1 VESIVLL
8 GLGFVALV
16 IGGPI
21 IALVRA
27 RGARRMAEQNQENER
42 KLAER
47 VLVLENQLQ
56 RLEGHFKSQTV
67 VLDQA
72 LQELRTASTVREGRA
87 PDATGQPEPP
97 KPPIVAQSVE
107 SPSTQP
113 PRPAA
118 IVAPSTPALAV
129 PPAAAIAKPTVPLA
143 PSAPSAPPPAKAPA
157 PITVPPPITP
167 IPAPVAIPQPT
178 APSALLPIENPP
190 ALAPVT
196 VRPAPAPP
204 IVPPKI
210 EMLRAPKPAS
220 HETAKR
226 VLNMEEVLGTDWLN
240 KLGMS
245 ILVIGV
251 ALFLA
256 YEMRELGPAG
266 KVLVGY
272 VVSGGLLGAGI
283 FYEGRERYR
292 LLARVGIGGGW
303 ALTFFTTYAMYH
315 VAPARVLNSQ
325 VLDLALLLAVAAAM
339 VVHTLRYNSQV
350 VTGFALLLG
359 FITVTISKDNVYS
372 LSAGAILALALVI
385 IALRRRWYE
394 LEICGILASYLN
406 HYYWLRP
413 IIEPMG
419 EHHHAFPEFVPSAAL
434 LIFYWLVF
442 RVSYLLRR
450 IPAPV
455 GPNSVRP
462 AGSVGPN
469 GVRPEGER
477 RSPLQEPQ
485 GEENVS
491 TVAALLNTFLLL
503 GLMKYQ
509 SVHPEWAFR
518 FLLGLGAVEFVFG
531 QLPIAR
537 RRRAAFVVLSVV
549 GATLMVA
556 AIPFKYS
563 GETLPILW
571 LAEAEA
577 LFLAGVF
584 LDEIIFCRLGLL
596 ASMLVAF
603 QLDRFALY
611 QIFDSQWKGFHGG
624 ERIRGITEF
633 AATTLVFYGDAHW
646 LARRSRI
653 LAESRFERALLGL
666 LSYVAGITAVIGIW
680 WLAPEAWV
688 AVGLAALG
696 LALMVLASRTNIEE
710 FVYQAHAAA
719 FLAFLR
725 LLVVNL
731 GDQNIHHHLMLRLV
745 TVGLAAVMLFACAY
759 WSSLTRTDRVPFAS
773 SGHTWSASL
782 VVGLLAWYEMEPVGA
797 AQAWL
802 LLALA
807 LLLIGRAHRLPY
819 LRWQA
824 YLALAFSFVQLN
836 YFALQQIFDPQ
847 WKGLHGVELLRGIME
862 FSAATLIF
870 YSAAHS
876 LGRRSSS
883 VAESRGEAA
892 VLSGLSYAAAVT
904 AVIGIG
910 WLAPEAWVAVGFAAL
925 GLTLM
930 VLGSRTNIR
939 EFVYQAHGAAVLAFL
954 RVLVVN
960 LGGLSIHQHL
970 QVRLVTVG
978 LAAAMLYAIAHWSG
992 LPRTPSVR
1000 YASSGHTWTASLLV
1014 GLLAWY
1020 ELRPLSV
1027 ALAWTLLG
1035 LALFEIGR
1043 ARRLPQL
1050 RLQAYLAFVFSF
1062 MRLFFVNF
1070 NAAGLPGELSP
1081 RFYTTVP
1088 LALAFFYVYSVLDA
1102 SGNLE
1107 EPQGRTTGPALQAIA
1122 ALAHDRRWKAAEML
1136 CFLGTFTLAGWA
1148 RFELEADWVVAAW
1161 AAMIWALLAIAWRYQ
1176 KRIFL
1181 HQGLLLGA
1189 AVLLRTTLHNFYQRS
1204 YFPAPRWQS
1213 RSLTVGVTIALLFA
1227 ALPFAFQLRR
1237 SPERNLVKPGLWRRA
1252 FNALES
1258 RPEQV
1263 FFFIP
1268 FFLLTVLLAL
1278 EVPKGMV
1285 TVSWGVEAVA
1295 VFLLALAVGERSY
1308 RLSGLGLLLLCVG
1321 KIVVIDVWNLHP
1333 RDRYLTFIV
1342 LGVALL
1348 GVSFLYTRYREA
1360 IRQYL

>member
-1 VESIVLL
+1 MESIVLL
-8 GLGFVALV
+8 GLGFVALI

-21 IALVRA
+21 VALMRA
-27 RGARRMAEQNQENER
+27 HGARRLGEQNQENER

-56 RLEGHFKSQTV
+56 RLEGRFKSQTV
-67 VLDQA
+67 VFDQA
-72 LQELRTASTVREGRA
+72 LQELRTASTVREGPA
-87 PDATGQPEPP
+87 PDATAQPEPP

-118 IVAPSTPALAV
+118 VVAPSAPALTV
-129 PPAAAIAKPTVPLA
+129 PPAAEIAKPAVPPVPHG
-143 PSAPSAPPPAKAPA
+143 PSEAPPTKAPA
-157 PITVPPPITP
+157 PVTVPPPITP
-167 IPAPVAIPQPT
+167 IPAPVAIPQPAAPPVST

-190 ALAPVT
+190 ALAPSPVT
-196 VRPAPAPP
+196 ARPAPAPP
-204 IVPPKI
+204 IAPPRI
-210 EMLRAPKPAS
+210 ELSHAPKPTS

-283 FYEGRERYR
+283 FYERRERYR

-325 VLDLALLLAVAAAM
+325 VLDLVLLLAVAAAM
-339 VVHTLRYNSQV
+339 VVHTLRYDSQV
-350 VTGFALLLG
+350 ITGLALLLG
-359 FITVTISKDNVYS
+359 FITVTISKENVYS
-372 LSAGAILALALVI
+372 LSAGGILALALVI

-419 EHHHAFPEFVPSAAL
+419 EHHHAFPEFMPSAAL
-434 LIFYWLVF
+434 LIFYWLAF

-469 GVRPEGER
+469 SVRPEGER

-518 FLLGLGAVEFVFG
+518 FLLALGAVEFVLG
-531 QLPIAR
+531 QLPLAR

-549 GATLMVA
+549 GVTLMVA
-556 AIPFKYS
+556 AVPFKYS

-584 LDEIIFCRLGLL
+584 LEEIVFCRLGLL

-603 QLDRFALY
+603 QLDRFALF
-611 QIFDSQWKGFHGG
+611 QIFDPQWKGFHGG

-646 LARRSRI
+646 LARRSRV

-696 LALMVLASRTNIEE
+696 LALMVLASRTHIQE

-725 LLVVNL
+725 VLVVNL
-731 GDQNIHHHLMLRLV
+731 GDQSIHHHLMLRLV
-745 TVGLAAVMLFACAY
+745 TVGLAAALLFACAY
-759 WSSLTRTDRVPFAS
+759 WSSLARADTVPYAS

-782 VVGLLAWYEMEPVGA
+782 LVGLLAWYEMEPASA

-836 YFALQQIFDPQ
+836 YSALQQILDPQ
-847 WKGLHGVELLRGIME
+847 GKGLHGVELLRGIME
-862 FSAATLIF
+862 FSATTLIF

-876 LGRRSSS
+876 LGRRSPA
-883 VAESRGEAA
+883 VAETRGEAA
-892 VLSGLSYAAAVT
+892 ILSGLSYAAGAT
-904 AVIGIG
+904 ALIGIG
-910 WLAPEAWVAVGFAAL
+910 WLAPEAWVGVGFAAL

-939 EFVYQAHGAAVLAFL
+939 EFVYQAHVAAVLAFL

-960 LGGLSIHQHL
+960 LGEQNIHQHL
-970 QVRLVTVG
+970 QARLVTVG
-978 LAAAMLYAIAHWSG
+978 LTAAMLYAIAHWSG
-992 LPRTPSVR
+992 LPRTASVR
-1000 YASSGHTWTASLLV
+1000 YASSGHTWTASLLL

-1062 MRLFFVNF
+1062 LRLFFVNF
-1070 NAAGLPGELSP
+1070 NAAGTPGELSP

-1088 LALAFFYVYSVLDA
+1088 LALAFFYVYGVLDT
-1102 SGNLE
+1102 SSD
-1107 EPQGRTTGPALQAIA
+1107 A
-1122 ALAHDRRWKAAEML
+1122 ALAPDRRWKAAEML

-1161 AAMIWALLAIAWRYQ
+1161 AAMIWVLLAIAWRYQ

-1189 AVLLRTTLHNFYQRS
+1189 AVLLRGTLHNFYQRS

-1213 RSLTVGVTIALLFA
+1213 RSLTVGVTIALLYA
-1227 ALPFAFQLRR
+1227 ALPFAFKLRR

-1252 FNALES
+1252 LNAFE
-1258 RPEQV
+1258 RHPEQA

-1278 EVPKGMV
+1278 EMPKGMV
-1285 TVSWGVEAVA
+1285 TVAWGMEAVA

-1321 KIVVIDVWNLHP
+1321 KIVVIDVWDLHP

-1342 LGVALL
+1342 LGAALL

>member
-1 VESIVLL
+1 VGLL
-8 GLGFVALV
+8 GVMIAAGLV
-16 IGGPI
+16 Y
-21 IALVRA
+21 ALVRV
-27 RGARRMAEQNQENER
+27 RGARRMAEENR
-42 KLAER
+42 ASWHGLAAR
-47 VLVLENQLQ
+47 IHILETQLQ
-56 RLEGHFKSQTV
+56 EFRGRLKEQSDA
-67 VLDQA
+67 LEQA
-72 LQELRTASTVREGRA
+72 LLELRKAPAVREISTPTVPA
-87 PDATGQPEPP
+87 PPEPI
-97 KPPIVAQSVE
+97 KPSVE
-107 SPSTQP
+107 AAGAEAPFIKL

-118 IVAPSTPALAV
+118 TLTPSAPALTA
-129 PPAAAIAKPTVPLA
+129 PPAAVIAKPTVPPA
-143 PSAPSAPPPAKAPA
+143 TPVPSAAPPAKVPA
-157 PITVPPPITP
+157 PVTVPPPLTP
-167 IPAPVAIPQPT
+167 IPAPVAIPKPAAPPAIT

-190 ALAPVT
+190 ALAPAPVT
-196 VRPAPAPP
+196 GRPAPAPP
-204 IVPPKI
+204 VAPPQI
-210 EMLRAPKPAS
+210 ELLRAQKPS
-220 HETAKR
+220 SRETAKR

-272 VVSGGLLGAGI
+272 VVSGAFLGAGI
-283 FYEGRERYR
+283 FYERRERYR
-292 LLARVGIGGGW
+292 LLARVAIGGGW
-303 ALTFFTTYAMYH
+303 ALAFFTTYAMYH

-325 VLDLALLLAVAAAM
+325 VLDLVLLLAVAAAM

-350 VTGFALLLG
+350 VTGLALLLG

-385 IALRRRWYE
+385 IVQRRRWYE
-394 LEICGILASYLN
+394 LEICGILASYFN

-419 EHHHAFPEFVPSAAL
+419 EHHHPFPEFMPSAAL

-442 RVSYLLRR
+442 RGSYLLRR

-455 GPNSVRP
+455 GPNGVRP
-462 AGSVGPN
+462 A
-469 GVRPEGER
+469 
-477 RSPLQEPQ
+477 PQ

-509 SVHPEWAFR
+509 SVHPQWAFR
-518 FLLGLGAVEFVFG
+518 FLLALGAVEFTLG

-549 GATLMVA
+549 GATLMVV
-556 AIPFKYS
+556 AIPFKFS

-584 LDEIIFCRLGLL
+584 LDEIVFCRLGLL

-633 AATTLVFYGDAHW
+633 VATTLVFYGDSHW
-646 LARRSRI
+646 LARRSRV
-653 LAESRFERALLGL
+653 LMESRFEAALLGL

-696 LALMVLASRTNIEE
+696 LALMVLASRTHIGE

-719 FLAFLR
+719 FLSFLR
-725 LLVVNL
+725 ILVVNL
-731 GDQNIHHHLMLRLV
+731 GDQSIHHHLMLRLV
-745 TVGLAAVMLFACAY
+745 TVGLAAVMIFACAY
-759 WSSLTRTDRVPFAS
+759 WSSLARTDTVPYAS

-782 VVGLLAWYEMEPVGA
+782 LVGLLAWYEMEPTSA

-824 YLALAFSFVQLN
+824 YLAFAFSFMQLN
-836 YFALQQIFDPQ
+836 FFALQQIFDPQ
-847 WKGLHGVELLRGIME
+847 WKGFHGVELIRGIME
-862 FSAATLIF
+862 FSATILIF

-876 LGRRSSS
+876 LGRRSPAL
-883 VAESRGEAA
+883 AESRFEALI
-892 VLSGLSYAAAVT
+892 LSLLSYAAGAT
-904 AVIGIG
+904 AVIGIW

-930 VLGSRTNIR
+930 VLGSRTDIR
-939 EFVYQAHGAAVLAFL
+939 EFVYQAHVVAVLAFL

-960 LGGLSIHQHL
+960 LGEQNIHQHL

-978 LAAAMLYAIAHWSG
+978 LTAALLYASAHWSG
-992 LPRTPSVR
+992 LLRTASVR

-1020 ELRPLSV
+1020 ELEPLSV
-1027 ALAWTLLG
+1027 APAWTLLG

-1088 LALAFFYVYSVLDA
+1088 LALAFFYVYGVLDT
-1102 SGNLE
+1102 SSD
-1107 EPQGRTTGPALQAIA
+1107 A
-1122 ALAHDRRWKAAEML
+1122 ALAPDRRWKAAEML

-1148 RFELEADWVVAAW
+1148 RFELEPDWVVAAW
-1161 AAMIWALLAIAWRYQ
+1161 AAMIWALVAIAWRYQ

-1189 AVLLRTTLHNFYQRS
+1189 AVLVRSTLHNFYQRS

-1227 ALPFAFQLRR
+1227 ALPFAFKLRR
-1237 SPERNLVKPGLWRRA
+1237 SPEKNLVKPGLWRRVFKA
-1252 FNALES
+1252 FER
-1258 RPEQV
+1258 RPEQM

-1285 TVSWGVEAVA
+1285 TVAWGMEAVA
-1295 VFLLALAVGERSY
+1295 IFLLALAVGQRSY
-1308 RLSGLGLLLLCVG
+1308 RLSGLGLLLVCVG
-1321 KIVVIDVWNLHP
+1321 KIVVIDVWDLHP

-1342 LGVALL
+1342 LGAALL

>member
-1 VESIVLL
+1 
-8 GLGFVALV
+8 
-16 IGGPI
+16 
-21 IALVRA
+21 
-27 RGARRMAEQNQENER
+27 MAEESQENER

-56 RLEGHFKSQTV
+56 KLEGRFKSHTV

-72 LQELRTASTVREGRA
+72 LQELRAPRAVREIPTSAVPA
-87 PDATGQPEPP
+87 PPEP
-97 KPPIVAQSVE
+97 AE
-107 SPSTQP
+107 PSAEAVGGGVPSIEP
-113 PRPAA
+113 PRAAA
-118 IVAPSTPALAV
+118 IVAPSAPALTAPPAAVVAKPVV
-129 PPAAAIAKPTVPLA
+129 PPAPSGPAAA
-143 PSAPSAPPPAKAPA
+143 PPAKAPA
-157 PITVPPPITP
+157 PITVPPPVTP
-167 IPAPVAIPQPT
+167 IPVPVVIPKTT

-190 ALAPVT
+190 ALTPAPVT
-196 VRPAPAPP
+196 GRPAPAPP
-204 IVPPKI
+204 IAPPRI
-210 EMLRAPKPAS
+210 EMSRSPKPAS
-220 HETAKR
+220 HAAAKR

-251 ALFLA
+251 AFFLA

-283 FYEGRERYR
+283 FFERRERYR

-325 VLDLALLLAVAAAM
+325 VLDLVLLLAVAAAM

-350 VTGFALLLG
+350 VTGLALLLG
-359 FITVTISKDNVYS
+359 FITVTISKENVYS
-372 LSAGAILALALVI
+372 LSAGAILALALVVI
-385 IALRRRWYE
+385 VLRRRWYE

-419 EHHHAFPEFVPSAAL
+419 EHHHAFPEFMPSAAL

-442 RVSYLLRR
+442 RVSYLLRHM
-450 IPAPV
+450 PASV
-455 GPNSVRP
+455 GPNSVRT
-462 AGSVGPN
+462 ADSVRSN
-469 GVRPEGER
+469 SVRSEGER
-477 RSPLQEPQ
+477 RSPLQEPR

-518 FLLGLGAVEFVFG
+518 FLLALGAVEFVLG
-531 QLPIAR
+531 QLPLA

-584 LDEIIFCRLGLL
+584 LDEIVFCRLGLL

-646 LARRSRI
+646 LARRSRV
-653 LAESRFERALLGL
+653 LAQSRFERALLGL

-696 LALMVLASRTNIEE
+696 LALMVLASRTHIVE

-745 TVGLAAVMLFACAY
+745 TVGLAAVLLFACAY
-759 WSSLTRTDRVPFAS
+759 WSSLARTATVPFAS

-782 VVGLLAWYEMEPVGA
+782 LVGLLAWYEMEPVNA

-802 LLALA
+802 LLAVA
-807 LLLIGRAHRLPY
+807 LLLIGRVHRLPY

-824 YLALAFSFVQLN
+824 YVALAFSFVQLN
-836 YFALQQIFDPQ
+836 YSALQQIFDPQ
-847 WKGLHGVELLRGIME
+847 GKGLHGVELIRGIMQ
-862 FSAATLIF
+862 FSATALIF
-870 YSAAHS
+870 YSTAHS
-876 LGRRSSS
+876 LGRHSPNE
-883 VAESRGEAA
+883 AESRGEAA
-892 VLSGLSYAAAVT
+892 VLGGLSYAAGAT

-910 WLAPEAWVAVGFAAL
+910 WLGPEAWVAVGFAAL
-925 GLTLM
+925 GLALM
-930 VLGSRTNIR
+930 VLGSRINIR
-939 EFVYQAHGAAVLAFL
+939 EFVYQAHVTAVLAFF
-954 RVLVVN
+954 RVLAVN

-978 LAAAMLYAIAHWSG
+978 LTAAMLYAIAHWSG
-992 LPRTPSVR
+992 RPRTASVR
-1000 YASSGHTWTASLLV
+1000 YVSSGHTWTASLLV

-1020 ELRPLSV
+1020 ELQPVSV

-1035 LALFEIGR
+1035 LALFEVGR

-1081 RFYTTVP
+1081 RFYTSVP
-1088 LALAFFYVYSVLDA
+1088 LALAFFYVYGVLDA
-1102 SGNLE
+1102 SRKVE

-1122 ALAHDRRWKAAEML
+1122 ALAPDRRWKAAEML

-1161 AAMIWALLAIAWRYQ
+1161 AAMAWALLSIAWRYQ

-1189 AVLLRTTLHNFYQRS
+1189 AVLMRTTLHNFYQRS

-1213 RSLTVGVTIALLFA
+1213 RGLTVGVTVALLFG

-1237 SPERNLVKPGLWRRA
+1237 SPERNLVKPRLWRRVLK
-1252 FNALES
+1252 ALER
-1258 RPEQV
+1258 RPEQT

-1285 TVSWGVEAVA
+1285 TVAWGVEAVA

-1321 KIVVIDVWNLHP
+1321 KIVVIDVWDLHP

-1342 LGVALL
+1342 LGAALL